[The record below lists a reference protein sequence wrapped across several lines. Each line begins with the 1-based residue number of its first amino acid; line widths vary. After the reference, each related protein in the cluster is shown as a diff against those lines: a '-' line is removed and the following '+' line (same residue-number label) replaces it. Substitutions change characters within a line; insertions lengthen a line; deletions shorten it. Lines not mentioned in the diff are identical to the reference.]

1 MQFLCLLPGFEYVD
15 FAQGL
20 LGAKTPKPTRFLT
33 LNMDTLPQFIHSHR
47 ICADLP
53 KTAAIGKDAM
63 GQWATTGLKE
73 YPPALNRALGESFA
87 HHLLQRDMDDSVSVD
102 NDFLDRCRL
111 MHVDVFGSRIG
122 PDYHQKHVGKR

>member
-1 MQFLCLLPGFEYVD
+1 MD

-47 ICADLP
+47 MCADLP